1 MMMQTTNLPARL
13 QRFPDLGIEYVP
25 EVREKAPTM
34 RWQRQ
39 EVKVSKDATL
49 AITAL
54 PESPYY
60 ARLAAI
66 RGEDWMGSM
75 EAMDLIGVS
84 AAASSFVR
92 KGELDRHGEPLA
104 ISGLTMLIVYVRKY
118 RVMYDAPWRPGVV
131 SQPSCGS
138 LTGLTGRG
146 NPGARCKGCQWDRF
160 GTAVAANSD
169 GEVWN
174 TGAKKCSERLWLF
187 GFEFNTHGE
196 EFDPKAGIK
205 PHPVLVDLPWGS
217 RKTALGYLEALSKD
231 ASDFQPWEVITE
243 LALVGQAGQSK
254 SAHLT
259 PVGLMDSSSESYVQV
274 VGAMTDAFRGMA
286 LDWLEGFERR
296 AGEGKAETEWDRRSR
311 EDAVQYDAEGNLV
324 LISTEDDDA

>member
-1 MMMQTTNLPARL
+1 
-13 QRFPDLGIEYVP
+13 
-25 EVREKAPTM
+25 
-34 RWQRQ
+34 
-39 EVKVSKDATL
+39 
-49 AITAL
+49 
-54 PESPYY
+54 
-60 ARLAAI
+60 
-66 RGEDWMGSM
+66 MGSM

-146 NPGARCKGCQWDRF
+146 NPGARCKSCQWDRF

-187 GFEFNTHGE
+187 GFEFNSHGE

-259 PVGLMDSSSESYVQV
+259 PVGLMEQQQ
-274 VGAMTDAFRGMA
+274 RE
-286 LDWLEGFERR
+286 LR
-296 AGEGKAETEWDRRSR
+296 AGGRRDDRRFQGHGFGLAGGVR
-311 EDAVQYDAEGNLV
+311 TARWRGQGGDGVGPPEPRGRGAV
-324 LISTEDDDA
+324 